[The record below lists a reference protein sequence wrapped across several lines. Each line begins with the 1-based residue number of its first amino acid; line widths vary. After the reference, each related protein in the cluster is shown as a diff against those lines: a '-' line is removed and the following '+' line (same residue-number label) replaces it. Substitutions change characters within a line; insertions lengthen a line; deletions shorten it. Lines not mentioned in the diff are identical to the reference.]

1 MLRLCHTLSTGAT
14 SEGGQ
19 AHSHVFDIKRVR
31 LRTGLGEY
39 GRRWWESSL
48 HFGRVGRASYRPTI
62 SPTPF
67 LTPSMTTTL
76 SGLEIDPSTVVAQI
90 ADVLRTQL
98 ASTLKRRGLVVGMSG
113 GVDSSV
119 CAALAVEAVGPKR
132 VFGLFM
138 PERESDPESLSIAR
152 SFADQLGIDHATEDI
167 APILEAA
174 GCYRRRNDAIR
185 RVVPEFEDN
194 WGSKL
199 VLPSDRLDTD
209 RINITYL
216 VVQPPGGEPRRIRI
230 PAAEYRQIVAA
241 SNFKQR
247 VRAMLEYYHADRL
260 HYAVVGTPNRLEYDQ
275 GFFVKGGDG
284 LADVKP
290 IAHLYKSQVYQLAEH
305 LRVPTAVTSRAPTT
319 DTFSLPQSQEE
330 FYYSMP
336 TRTLDV
342 VLHARNTGRPANDVA
357 TEIGFSEQQVARA
370 FADIDQKRVTTRYL
384 HLGPQ
389 LVERVRLNLPGGQI

>member
-1 MLRLCHTLSTGAT
+1 VSGVKLALSGAP
-14 SEGGQ
+14 
-19 AHSHVFDIKRVR
+19 DLK
-31 LRTGLGEY
+31 
-39 GRRWWESSL
+39 
-48 HFGRVGRASYRPTI
+48 I
-62 SPTPF
+62 SF
-67 LTPSMTTTL
+67 ILSALQSAAQTPSMTTTL
-76 SGLEIDPSTVVAQI
+76 SGLEIDPATAVSQI
-90 ADVLRTQL
+90 TAALRTQL
-98 ASTLKRRGLVVGMSG
+98 ASVLKRRGLVVGMSG

-119 CAALAVEAVGPKR
+119 CASLAVAAIGPAR

-138 PERESDPESLSIAR
+138 PERESDPESLRIAQ
-152 SFADQLGIDHATEDI
+152 SLAEQLGIDYVTEDI
-167 APILEAA
+167 APILEGS

-185 RVVPEFEDN
+185 RVVPEFEDD

-209 RINITYL
+209 RLNISYL
-216 VVQPPGGEPRRIRI
+216 VVQPPRGEMRRIRL
-230 PAAEYRQIVAA
+230 PATEYRQIVAA

-247 VRAMLEYYHADRL
+247 VRTMLEYYHADRL

-290 IAHLYKSQVYQLAEH
+290 IAHLYKTQVYQLAEH
-305 LRVPTAVTSRAPTT
+305 LGVPAAVTSRAPTT

-336 TRTLDV
+336 TKTLDI
-342 VLHARNTGRPANDVA
+342 VLHARNEGRPAGDVA
-357 TEIGFSEQQVARA
+357 AETGFTEDQLARA
-370 FADIDQKRVTTRYL
+370 YADIDQKRVTTRYL

-389 LVERVRLNLPGGQI
+389 LVEPVALDTSSGPV